1 MVTLSQRLSP
11 ILRSMKQAANQSLT
25 EDWKLTRRVVL
36 QRDGFQCVSCSTK
49 VTSADA
55 DVHHLLPRSMGGSDE
70 PSNLVTLCD
79 GCHAAHHP
87 NLAGGLA
94 RRLIE
99 RWAMRLARWLD
110 KEARALEANMNF
122 GPILRLFGASYFRD
136 GQLPIVLA
144 ALTGKSILVVSPTGS
159 GKSLCFQL
167 PAMLRK
173 GMTIVVS
180 PLKTLMADQV
190 SGLLRKKIPATF
202 VNSGLSHDEKE
213 IRYSMIEKQA
223 VKFLYLAPERFFVR
237 RQEERDALARSQP
250 EYMVVD
256 EAHCVDQWG
265 RDFRPEYGRLREVRQ
280 SLGSPPILA
289 FTATAGVA
297 MQKRILAS
305 LGIEDATVFV
315 RGVDRPNIALI
326 RWRCAA
332 SSRHLE
338 IAKLLRM
345 PFIAGRKAMIFV
357 PTARIGQEL
366 RANLRNSGLDVP
378 FYHSKLGTEWER
390 QELLKRFQ
398 GESRPVVD
406 HIICTN
412 AFGMGLDVPDVRLV
426 IHWQQPSSVEDYLQ
440 EFGRAGRDG
449 NQSAAIIFTEGNRA
463 GRDVGLLRFMAE
475 KTSGTS
481 ELDEGTARSMLQQRY
496 SQIEDLSVLLNA
508 KGCLRTG
515 LVEYFEGPKVPARR
529 GLGRMIL
536 NWVFSSDRKAR
547 RFRYCC
553 DACAQNDRVPKA
565 LADNLMAVFTRG
577 Y

>member
-1 MVTLSQRLSP
+1 MR
-11 ILRSMKQAANQSLT
+11 NW
-25 EDWKLTRRVVL
+25 EETRRLVL
-36 QRDGFQCVSCSTK
+36 ERDGYQCVSCSTK
-49 VTSADA
+49 LSSSNA

-70 PSNLVTLCD
+70 LSNLVTLCD

-94 RRLIE
+94 RRVIE

-110 KEARALEANMNF
+110 EEARALDSDMNF
-122 GPILRLFGASYFRD
+122 GPALRLFGASHFRG

-144 ALTGKSILVVSPTGS
+144 ALAGKSILVVSPTGS

-167 PAMLRK
+167 PALLRR
-173 GMTIVVS
+173 GLTIIVS
-180 PLKTLMADQV
+180 PLKTLMSDQV

-202 VNSGLSHDEKE
+202 INTALGSEEKE
-213 IRYSMIEKQA
+213 IRYHLIGKNA
-223 VKFLYLAPERFFVR
+223 VKFLYVAPERFFVK
-237 RQEERDALARSQP
+237 RQGERDALSRSRP
-250 EYMVVD
+250 EYLVVD

-265 RDFRPEYGRLREVRQ
+265 RDFRREYGRLREVRA

-289 FTATAGVA
+289 FTATAGQA
-297 MQKRILAS
+297 MQKRILSS

-326 RWRCAA
+326 RWSAPA
-332 SSRHLE
+332 SARHRE
-338 IAKLLRM
+338 ITKLLRLPM
-345 PFIAGRKAMIFV
+345 FAGRKAMIFV

-366 RANLRNSGLDVP
+366 QSNLSSDGLDIP
-378 FYHSKLGTEWER
+378 FYHSKLGTEWDR

-398 GESRPVVD
+398 GESRPLVN

-426 IHWQQPSSVEDYLQ
+426 IHWQQPASVEDYLQ

-449 NQSAAIIFTEGNRA
+449 RQSVAVTFTETGRRA

-475 KTSGTS
+475 KTASGS
-481 ELDEGTARSMLQQRY
+481 GLDEVTARAMLLQRF
-496 SQIEDLSVLLNA
+496 SQIDDLAGLLGS
-508 KGCLRTG
+508 KDCFRKV
-515 LVEYFEGPKVPARR
+515 LVEYFEGPKVTARQR
-529 GLGRMIL
+529 LGRGIL
-536 NWVFSSDRKAR
+536 TWVFAKESKPQ

-553 DACAQNDRVPKA
+553 DRCAGLNPRQESLPDH
-565 LADNLMAVFTRG
+565 LTSVFG
-577 Y
+577 

>member
-11 ILRSMKQAANQSLT
+11 ILSPMKKVANHGLT
-25 EDWKLTRRVVL
+25 DKWKQTRHVVL

-49 VTSADA
+49 VTSAEA
-55 DVHHLLPRSMGGSDE
+55 DVHHLLPRSMGGSDD

-94 RRLIE
+94 RRVIE

-110 KEARALEANMNF
+110 KEARALEADMNF
-122 GPILRLFGASYFRD
+122 GPILRLFGASHFRD

-180 PLKTLMADQV
+180 PLKTLMTDQV

-213 IRYSMIEKQA
+213 IRYSMVEEQA

-265 RDFRPEYGRLREVRQ
+265 RDFRPEYGRLRDVRR

-289 FTATAGVA
+289 FTATTGLA

-326 RWRCAA
+326 RWRCATA
-332 SSRHLE
+332 SRHLE

-366 RANLRNSGLDVP
+366 QSNLRNSGLDVP

-449 NQSAAIIFTEGNRA
+449 KQSAAIIFTEGNRA

-475 KTSGTS
+475 KTSGSS
-481 ELDEGTARSMLQQRY
+481 ELDEVTARSMLQQRY
-496 SQIEDLSVLLNA
+496 SQIDDLGVLLNS

-515 LVEYFEGPKVPARR
+515 LVEYFEGPKVPTRQ
-529 GLGRMIL
+529 GLGRLIL
-536 NWVFSSDRKAR
+536 NWVFSSDSKAR

-553 DACAQNDRVPKA
+553 DACARQGRQSKA
-565 LADNLMAVFTRG
+565 LPDHVMSVFTRF
-577 Y
+577 

>member
-1 MVTLSQRLSP
+1 
-11 ILRSMKQAANQSLT
+11 MKKAANQSLT
-25 EDWKLTRRVVL
+25 NDWKQTRRVVL
-36 QRDGFQCVSCSTK
+36 QRDGFRCVSCSTK
-49 VTSADA
+49 VTSSEA

-94 RRLIE
+94 RRVIE

-110 KEARALEANMNF
+110 KEARGLEADMNF
-122 GPILRLFGASYFRD
+122 GPILRLFGASHFRD

-173 GMTIVVS
+173 GITIVVS

-190 SGLLRKKIPATF
+190 SGLLRKKIPATY
-202 VNSGLSHDEKE
+202 VNSGLSRDERE
-213 IRYSMIEKQA
+213 IRYSMIEEQS

-237 RQEERDALARSQP
+237 RKEERDALARYQP
-250 EYMVVD
+250 EYIVVD

-289 FTATAGVA
+289 FTATAGLA

-332 SSRHLE
+332 SARHLE
-338 IAKLLRM
+338 ITKLLCM
-345 PFIAGRKAMIFV
+345 PFVAGRKAMIFV
-357 PTARIGQEL
+357 PTARVGQEL
-366 RANLRNSGLDVP
+366 QSNLRNNGLEVP

-398 GESRPVVD
+398 GDSRPIVD

-449 NQSAAIIFTEGNRA
+449 KQSAAIIFTEGNRP

-475 KTSGTS
+475 KTSGS
-481 ELDEGTARSMLQQRY
+481 PELDEVTARSLLQQRY
-496 SQIEDLSVLLNA
+496 SQIEDLSVLLNVN
-508 KGCLRTG
+508 GCLRTG
-515 LVEYFEGPKVPARR
+515 LVEYFEGPKVPARQ
-529 GLGRMIL
+529 GLGRIIL
-536 NWVFSSDRKAR
+536 NWVFSRENKAR

-553 DACAQNDRVPKA
+553 DACARHGREPKS
-565 LADNLMAVFTRG
+565 LSDHLMSVFTDV
-577 Y
+577 

>member
-1 MVTLSQRLSP
+1 MEKFANKRPTDNW
-11 ILRSMKQAANQSLT
+11 KQ
-25 EDWKLTRRVVL
+25 TRRVVL

-49 VTSADA
+49 VTSIEADI
-55 DVHHLLPRSMGGSDE
+55 HHLLPRSMGGSDE

-94 RRLIE
+94 RRVIE

-110 KEARALEANMNF
+110 KEARDLETTMNF

-213 IRYSMIEKQA
+213 IRYSMIEEHA

-237 RQEERDALARSQP
+237 RQEERAALTQSKP

-289 FTATAGVA
+289 FTATAGLA

-305 LGIEDATVFV
+305 LGIEGATVFV

-338 IAKLLRM
+338 IATLLRM

-366 RANLRNSGLDVP
+366 QSNLRNSGLEVP

-440 EFGRAGRDG
+440 EFGRAGRDSR
-449 NQSAAIIFTEGNRA
+449 QAAAIIFTEGNRA

-481 ELDEGTARSMLQQRY
+481 ELDEVTARSMLQQRY

-515 LVEYFEGPKVPARR
+515 LVEYFEGPKVPVRH

-536 NWVFSSDRKAR
+536 NWVFSSDSKAR

-553 DACAQNDRVPKA
+553 DACARQGCQSKA
-565 LADNLMAVFTRG
+565 LSDHVMSLFTRF
-577 Y
+577 

>member
-1 MVTLSQRLSP
+1 
-11 ILRSMKQAANQSLT
+11 MKKAANQSLT
-25 EDWKLTRRVVL
+25 DDWKQTRRVVL
-36 QRDGFQCVSCSTK
+36 QRDGFKCVSCSTK
-49 VTSADA
+49 VTSAEA

-110 KEARALEANMNF
+110 EEAGDLETTMNF
-122 GPILRLFGASYFRD
+122 GPILRLFGTSHFRD

-190 SGLLRKKIPATF
+190 SGLLRKKVPATF
-202 VNSGLSHDEKE
+202 VNSGLSRDERE
-213 IRYSMIEKQA
+213 IRYSMVEEHA

-237 RQEERDALARSQP
+237 RQEERDALVRSKP

-265 RDFRPEYGRLREVRQ
+265 HDFRPEYGRLRDVRQ

-289 FTATAGVA
+289 FTATAGLA

-315 RGVDRPNIALI
+315 RGVDRPNISLI
-326 RWRCAA
+326 RWPCVP

-345 PFIAGRKAMIFV
+345 PFIDGRKAMIFV

-366 RANLRNSGLDVP
+366 QSNLQNSGHEVP
-378 FYHSKLGTEWER
+378 FYHSKLGTEWDR

-449 NQSAAIIFTEGNRA
+449 KQSAAIIFTESNQRA

-475 KTSGTS
+475 KTSGSS
-481 ELDEGTARSMLQQRY
+481 ELDEVNARSMLQQRY

-508 KGCLRTG
+508 NSCLRTA
-515 LVEYFEGPKVPARR
+515 LIDYFEGPKVPSRQ

-536 NWVFSSDRKAR
+536 NWVFSRENKAR

-553 DACAQNDRVPKA
+553 DACAQNERGRKS
-565 LADNLMAVFTRG
+565 LGDNVMAVFTRG
-577 Y
+577 F